1 MSNGIITDNIHFAI
15 TQQDFIDLMN
25 ENAELEAQLAETDQA
40 IVDRLLR
47 MKELDKENASLKEC
61 IAELKQCCSQRG
73 ARMQIMFDYNKTVFH
88 VIPAEWLAWFDADGV
103 PVSKE
108 IEK

>member
-1 MSNGIITDNIHFAI
+1 MSRALKGEHLCLQHQGNHSHYAE
-15 TQQDFIDLMN
+15 
-25 ENAELEAQLAETDQA
+25 ENCVICKQEKRIAELE
-40 IVDRLLR
+40 R
-47 MKELDKENASLKEC
+47 
-61 IAELKQCCSQRG
+61 CCSQRG
-73 ARMQIMFDYNKTVFH
+73 ARMQIMFEYNKTVFH

>member
-1 MSNGIITDNIHFAI
+1 MSSNSESWI
-15 TQQDFIDLMN
+15 
-25 ENAELEAQLAETDQA
+25 AELEQELAIGVSVIRDYE
-40 IVDRLLR
+40 DR
-47 MKELDKENASLKEC
+47 
-61 IAELKQCCSQRG
+61 IAELEQCCSQRG
-73 ARMQIMFDYNKTVFH
+73 ARMQIMFEYNKTVFH

>member
-1 MSNGIITDNIHFAI
+1 VSIDAI
-15 TQQDFIDLMN
+15 DIDGLKVGPCMVRGYI
-25 ENAELEAQLAETDQA
+25 ERIAELE
-40 IVDRLLR
+40 R
-47 MKELDKENASLKEC
+47 
-61 IAELKQCCSQRG
+61 CCSQRG
-73 ARMQIMFDYNKTVFH
+73 ARMQIMFEYNKTVFH